1 MISQYIWQGIW
12 ILRNSILMGI
22 IIYILI
28 YGVLLISKRRKVVD
42 IKQIISEAML
52 SIYTISLLKIT
63 GIIGMKF
70 YFWDVM
76 NGRYN
81 LSLILFEDVSL
92 IMLFLNLLL
101 FVPYGI
107 LLPCVFKN
115 LNIKKVVMIGF
126 FTSLSIEVTQLF
138 GGRYT
143 EIDDLIINTLGTLV
157 GFIIYSYT
165 TKNIFKVNN
174 TKRNKLCCIIQVTR
188 KWVKEMKLMYNI
200 LVVDDDKEIVESIEI
215 FLKNEGYNVYKA
227 YNGMEALDVLVNND
241 VHLIL
246 MDIMMPKLDGIKA
259 TIKIREEKN
268 IPIILVSAKSEDTDK
283 IMGLN
288 IGADDYITKPFNL
301 LELIARVK
309 SNLRRYVTLG
319 TYNNEK
325 LGNNEVLISGGLE
338 LNTSTKEVKVDGQIV
353 RVTPIEFKILNLLI
367 ANKGRVFSI
376 DEIYEKVWNEESFN
390 VENTVAVHIRRIRG
404 KIEINPK
411 EPRYLKVVW
420 GVGYKIEKL

>member
-1 MISQYIWQGIW
+1 
-12 ILRNSILMGI
+12 
-22 IIYILI
+22 
-28 YGVLLISKRRKVVD
+28 
-42 IKQIISEAML
+42 
-52 SIYTISLLKIT
+52 
-63 GIIGMKF
+63 
-70 YFWDVM
+70 
-76 NGRYN
+76 
-81 LSLILFEDVSL
+81 
-92 IMLFLNLLL
+92 
-101 FVPYGI
+101 
-107 LLPCVFKN
+107 
-115 LNIKKVVMIGF
+115 
-126 FTSLSIEVTQLF
+126 
-138 GGRYT
+138 
-143 EIDDLIINTLGTLV
+143 
-157 GFIIYSYT
+157 
-165 TKNIFKVNN
+165 
-174 TKRNKLCCIIQVTR
+174 
-188 KWVKEMKLMYNI
+188 MYNI

-215 FLKNEGYNVYKA
+215 FLRNEGYNVYKA
-227 YNGMEALDVLVNND
+227 YNGVEALDVLVNKD

-309 SNLRRYVTLG
+309 SNLRRYVALG
-319 TYNNEK
+319 TYNNE
-325 LGNNEVLISGGLE
+325 LINNKEVLSSGGLE

-353 RVTPIEFKILNLLI
+353 KVTPIEFKILNLLL

-390 VENTVAVHIRRIRG
+390 VENTVAVHIRRIRE

>member
-1 MISQYIWQGIW
+1 
-12 ILRNSILMGI
+12 
-22 IIYILI
+22 
-28 YGVLLISKRRKVVD
+28 
-42 IKQIISEAML
+42 
-52 SIYTISLLKIT
+52 
-63 GIIGMKF
+63 
-70 YFWDVM
+70 
-76 NGRYN
+76 
-81 LSLILFEDVSL
+81 
-92 IMLFLNLLL
+92 
-101 FVPYGI
+101 
-107 LLPCVFKN
+107 
-115 LNIKKVVMIGF
+115 
-126 FTSLSIEVTQLF
+126 
-138 GGRYT
+138 
-143 EIDDLIINTLGTLV
+143 
-157 GFIIYSYT
+157 
-165 TKNIFKVNN
+165 
-174 TKRNKLCCIIQVTR
+174 
-188 KWVKEMKLMYNI
+188 MYNI

-319 TYNNEK
+319 THNNEK

>member
-1 MISQYIWQGIW
+1 
-12 ILRNSILMGI
+12 
-22 IIYILI
+22 
-28 YGVLLISKRRKVVD
+28 
-42 IKQIISEAML
+42 
-52 SIYTISLLKIT
+52 
-63 GIIGMKF
+63 
-70 YFWDVM
+70 
-76 NGRYN
+76 
-81 LSLILFEDVSL
+81 
-92 IMLFLNLLL
+92 
-101 FVPYGI
+101 
-107 LLPCVFKN
+107 
-115 LNIKKVVMIGF
+115 
-126 FTSLSIEVTQLF
+126 
-138 GGRYT
+138 
-143 EIDDLIINTLGTLV
+143 
-157 GFIIYSYT
+157 
-165 TKNIFKVNN
+165 
-174 TKRNKLCCIIQVTR
+174 
-188 KWVKEMKLMYNI
+188 MYNI

-338 LNTSTKEVKVDGQIV
+338 LNTSTKEVKVDDQIV

>member
-1 MISQYIWQGIW
+1 
-12 ILRNSILMGI
+12 
-22 IIYILI
+22 
-28 YGVLLISKRRKVVD
+28 
-42 IKQIISEAML
+42 
-52 SIYTISLLKIT
+52 
-63 GIIGMKF
+63 
-70 YFWDVM
+70 
-76 NGRYN
+76 
-81 LSLILFEDVSL
+81 
-92 IMLFLNLLL
+92 
-101 FVPYGI
+101 
-107 LLPCVFKN
+107 
-115 LNIKKVVMIGF
+115 
-126 FTSLSIEVTQLF
+126 
-138 GGRYT
+138 
-143 EIDDLIINTLGTLV
+143 
-157 GFIIYSYT
+157 
-165 TKNIFKVNN
+165 
-174 TKRNKLCCIIQVTR
+174 
-188 KWVKEMKLMYNI
+188 MYNI

-420 GVGYKIEKL
+420 GVGYKIEN